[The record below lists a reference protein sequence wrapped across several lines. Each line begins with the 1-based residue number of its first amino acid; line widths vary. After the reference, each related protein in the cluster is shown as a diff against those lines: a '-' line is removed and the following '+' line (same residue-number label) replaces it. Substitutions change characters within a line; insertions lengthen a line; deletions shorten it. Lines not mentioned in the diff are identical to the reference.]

1 MGNFPNVPYVNI
13 GKIKS
18 LAKEQG
24 LSLKYLC
31 SYLGKNGRVFF
42 ANVKNGID
50 RMDAHELSLIADKL
64 NTTSDYLTDK
74 TDQKE
79 KPTAVTGEQK
89 VPFENIMALLSDLPE
104 DQIDQILACV
114 ERFVQIPEDKLP
126 QALEYLEYLSKLK

>member
-1 MGNFPNVPYVNI
+1 MATIERIKTLAQERGISLSFLCKKMNVARVYFNDI
-13 GKIKS
+13 QKH
-18 LAKEQG
+18 
-24 LSLKYLC
+24 
-31 SYLGKNGRVFF
+31 GREIPPDKLQII
-42 ANVKNGID
+42 ANC
-50 RMDAHELSLIADKL
+50 L
-64 NTTSDYLTDK
+64 NTTVPYLLGM

-104 DQIDQILACV
+104 DQIDRILACV

>member
-1 MGNFPNVPYVNI
+1 MHI
-13 GKIKS
+13 
-18 LAKEQG
+18 
-24 LSLKYLC
+24 
-31 SYLGKNGRVFF
+31 
-42 ANVKNGID
+42 
-50 RMDAHELSLIADKL
+50 SLIADKL

-126 QALEYLEYLSKLK
+126 QALEYLEYLSKLKWVYRHPTIA